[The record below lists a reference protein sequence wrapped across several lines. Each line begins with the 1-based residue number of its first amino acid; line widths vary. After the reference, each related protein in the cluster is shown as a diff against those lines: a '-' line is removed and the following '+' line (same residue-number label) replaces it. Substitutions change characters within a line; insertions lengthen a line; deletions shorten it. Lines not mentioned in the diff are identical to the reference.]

1 MSEHT
6 PTPWVHYQGSD
17 HIREDAS
24 DAVIATLDNGGHCD
38 ESIEIFDPPTVT
50 ANAAFIVIAVN
61 CHDDLLAALAG
72 LAKVVKDTHEPA
84 AYEVHLKHAAHVI
97 AKAKAKA

>member
-6 PTPWVHYQGSD
+6 PTPWRYAVSCNGSGRVMILGGD
-17 HIREDAS
+17 TW
-24 DAVIATLDNGGHCD
+24 IAETPGHEAD
-38 ESIEIFDPPTVT
+38 SRHRL
-50 ANAAFIVIAVN
+50 ANANRIVTAVN

-84 AYEVHLKHAAHVI
+84 AYEVHLKHAARVI